1 MPVRAATCEDIAA
14 MKGLASATPG
24 AAQWS
29 EAQYREIFNPVA
41 GMLRH
46 AVIFFEEEVES
57 IAGFAVARAG
67 GEEWELENIVVRPA
81 AQRAGHGAE
90 LLTELIERGR
100 VSGAKHFRLEV
111 RESNLAARRLYEK
124 CGFRVEGRRR
134 GYYRDP
140 AEDAILYR
148 RDMTIAPTAVQVRS
162 LKKNC

>member
-1 MPVRAATCEDIAA
+1 MPFRAATREDVAA
-14 MKGLASATPG
+14 MAQLALATPG
-24 AAQWS
+24 AAIWT
-29 EAQYREIFNPVA
+29 EAQYQAMFDPAEAV
-41 GMLRH
+41 LRH
-46 AVIFFEEEVES
+46 AVIFEEAES

-67 GEEWELENIVVRPA
+67 GEDWELENIVVRTA

-90 LLTELIERGR
+90 LLNELIERVR

-111 RESNLAARRLYEK
+111 REANLAARHLYEK
-124 CGFRVEGRRR
+124 CGFRAEGRRR

-148 RDMTIAPTAVQVRS
+148 RDMTIAPAAVQVRS

>member
-1 MPVRAATCEDIAA
+1 MPVRAATREDVAA
-14 MKGLASATPG
+14 MAQMALSTPG
-24 AAQWS
+24 AAIWT
-29 EAQYREIFNPVA
+29 EAQYQEMFDPAAAV
-41 GMLRH
+41 LRH
-46 AVIFFEEEVES
+46 AVIFEEPES

-67 GEEWELENIVVRPA
+67 GEEWELENIVVRSA

-90 LLTELIERGR
+90 LLTELIERVR

-124 CGFRVEGRRR
+124 LGFRVEGRRR

-140 AEDAILYR
+140 AEDAILYY
-148 RDMTIAPTAVQVRS
+148 RDMRIAPAAVQVRS

>member
-1 MPVRAATCEDIAA
+1 MPVRAVTREDVAA
-14 MKGLASATPG
+14 MAQLALATPG
-24 AAQWS
+24 AAIWT
-29 EAQYREIFNPVA
+29 EAQYQEMFDPAAAV
-41 GMLRH
+41 LRH
-46 AVIFFEEEVES
+46 AVIFEEPES

-67 GEEWELENIVVRPA
+67 GEEWELENIIVRTA

-90 LLTELIERGR
+90 LLNELIERVR

-111 RESNLAARRLYEK
+111 REANLAARRLYEK

-140 AEDAILYR
+140 AEDAILCR
-148 RDMTIAPTAVQVRS
+148 RDMTIAPTAVQTRS

>member
-1 MPVRAATCEDIAA
+1 MPVRAATREDVAA
-14 MKGLASATPG
+14 MAQLALATPG
-24 AAQWS
+24 AAIWT
-29 EAQYREIFNPVA
+29 EAQYQEMFNPSAAV
-41 GMLRH
+41 LRH
-46 AVIFFEEEVES
+46 AVIFEEPES

-67 GEEWELENIVVRPA
+67 GEEWELENIVVRSA

-90 LLTELIERGR
+90 LLTELIERVR

-124 CGFRVEGRRR
+124 LGFRVEGRRR

-140 AEDAILYR
+140 AEDAILYY
-148 RDMTIAPTAVQVRS
+148 RDMRIAPAAVQVRS

>member
-1 MPVRAATCEDIAA
+1 MPVRAATREDVAA
-14 MKGLASATPG
+14 MAQMALSTPG
-24 AAQWS
+24 AAIWT
-29 EAQYREIFNPVA
+29 EAQYQEMFDPAAAV
-41 GMLRH
+41 LRH
-46 AVIFFEEEVES
+46 AVIFEEPES

-67 GEEWELENIVVRPA
+67 GEEWELENIVVHTA

-90 LLTELIERGR
+90 LLNELIERVR

-124 CGFRVEGRRR
+124 LGFRVEGRRR

-140 AEDAILYR
+140 AEDAILYY
-148 RDMTIAPTAVQVRS
+148 RDMRIAPAAVQVRS

>member
-41 GMLRH
+41 AVLRH
-46 AVIFFEEEVES
+46 AVIFEEPES

-67 GEEWELENIVVRPA
+67 GEEWELENIVVRRA

-90 LLTELIERGR
+90 LLTELIERVR

-124 CGFRVEGRRR
+124 LGFRVEGRRR

-140 AEDAILYR
+140 AEDAILYY
-148 RDMTIAPTAVQVRS
+148 RDMRIAPAAVQVRS

>member
-1 MPVRAATCEDIAA
+1 MPVRAANREDIAA
-14 MKGLASATPG
+14 MAQLALATPG

-41 GMLRH
+41 AVPRQ
-46 AVIFFEEEVES
+46 AVIFENAGSV
-57 IAGFAVARAG
+57 AGFAVARAG

-111 RESNLAARRLYEK
+111 RESNLAARCLYEK

-148 RDMTIAPTAVQVRS
+148 RDMTIAPTSVQVRS